1 LRRKRLTRFY
11 SLLALLY
18 LGGFTGF
25 AQTIPSDKEDLEKGA
40 GAGMAKYA
48 DLNGYPGPKHILEL
62 QDTLKLS
69 DKQKR
74 EIEALFN
81 EMKSNAVA
89 KGMLIVEKE
98 RKLEALFRNEKATAT
113 EVHSLSAEIGKL
125 RGELRAVHMSAHIK
139 AKEIL
144 TKEQSALYSLTRHG
158 SKSLKHE
165 AH

>member
-1 LRRKRLTRFY
+1 MRRKRLTRFY

-98 RKLEALFRNEKATAT
+98 RKLEALFRNEQATPT
-113 EVHSLSAEIGKL
+113 EVHSLSTEIGKL
-125 RGELRAVHMSAHIK
+125 RGELRAVHMNTHIK

-144 TKEQSALYSLTRHG
+144 TKEQATLYNMIRHG
-158 SKSLKHE
+158 SKQLKHE